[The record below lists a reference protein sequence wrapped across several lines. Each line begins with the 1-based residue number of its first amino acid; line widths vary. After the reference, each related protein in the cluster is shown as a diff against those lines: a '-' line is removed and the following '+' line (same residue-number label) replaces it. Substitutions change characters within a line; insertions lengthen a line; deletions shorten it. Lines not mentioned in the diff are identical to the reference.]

1 MPHNPLKQHSIW
13 FNSLSETQQQQL
25 LAQATVCLLA
35 AGQRLFTRGD
45 SFDGIY
51 ALVEGAILISGVNRH
66 GQQALL
72 TIIEP
77 GDWFGEIALFDLKP
91 RTHDATAS
99 VDSILLHLSAA
110 ALQQLLQQ
118 PLWWRSFGQL
128 LTNKVRL
135 VFQVLEDIS
144 LQSSQVRLARRLL
157 MLCRVHQQA
166 DGRWL
171 IPIQQEQLGQLL
183 ALSRQTINQQLQA
196 LAQQHIVRSAYGKIE
211 ILDMAALK
219 SLAELSNNTEQ

>member
-1 MPHNPLKQHSIW
+1 MPHQALTRHSIW
-13 FNSLSETQQQQL
+13 FNSLNEAQQQQL
-25 LAQATVCLLA
+25 LAQASYCQLA
-35 AGQRLFTRGD
+35 AEQRLFSRGD
-45 SFDGIY
+45 PFDGIY
-51 ALVEGAILISGVNRH
+51 ALLHGAVLISGVNRQ

-77 GDWFGEIALFDLKP
+77 GDWFGEIALFDNKP

-99 VDSILLHLSAA
+99 VDSTLLHLSGA
-110 ALQQLLQQ
+110 ALTQLLQQ

-128 LTNKVRL
+128 LTGKVRQ
-135 VFQVLEDIS
+135 VFQALEDIS

-157 MLCRVHQQA
+157 MLSRVHQQA

-183 ALSRQTINQQLQA
+183 SLSRQTINQQLQA

-211 ILDMAALK
+211 ILDREALLL
-219 SLAELSNNTEQ
+219 LAELASANVS